1 MLLWPGGGVTV
12 ESPADAKL
20 RADTLGVLRRSGVEA
35 NQAAEVA
42 GYSGLRF
49 TGDPVALR
57 ETVQP

>member
-1 MLLWPGGGVTV
+1 MTV
-12 ESPADAKL
+12 ESPADAEL
-20 RADTLGVLRRSGVEA
+20 RADTLGVLLRSGVEA